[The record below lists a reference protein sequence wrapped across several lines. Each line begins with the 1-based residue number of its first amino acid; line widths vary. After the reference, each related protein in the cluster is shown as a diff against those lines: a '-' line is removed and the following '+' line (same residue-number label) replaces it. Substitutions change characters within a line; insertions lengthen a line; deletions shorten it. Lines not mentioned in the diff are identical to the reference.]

1 MNPQWTPWKIFLS
14 VCAVLVVIL
23 PLFLVGQIVETL
35 GAGEIMVIQSP
46 VSGKLAFHTTPGLKA
61 QWFGTVTKY
70 KRRAQ
75 FWFSS
80 KIDQGKKEDESLKIR
95 FNDGAGANVSGSI
108 AWEMPLDEEHL
119 TLLHTKYGS
128 QEGVEHQLIRTVME
142 KAIYMTGPLMSS
154 TESYAER
161 RNELLTLIEE
171 QAVNGIYATET
182 HTVTVTDELTRQS
195 RTKNVVRL
203 RKDDKGMPMY
213 ADHSPLK
220 EYGVRTSNL
229 SINTVKYD
237 PIVEDQIK
245 KQQEQLGAV
254 QIAIAGAKKAE
265 QDAITAEQTG
275 KANAAT
281 AKWEQEKLNA
291 KEIALAEKDKKVA
304 ELAAEK
310 EKQVARLAKESAEFT
325 KEQQILLGQGES
337 ERRRLVLAA
346 DNALDAKLAAYVKV
360 AEVTAKALGDYKG
373 NWVPTIVLG
382 GTGSTGNDQTAT
394 GAAGAHELIQMLL
407 AKTAKDLALDMNVS
421 AAPKTK

>member
-1 MNPQWTPWKIFLS
+1 MNPQWTPWKILVS
-14 VCAVLVVIL
+14 VCAILAVLV
-23 PLFLVGQIVETL
+23 PLLMIGQIVETL
-35 GAGEIMVIQSP
+35 GAGDLMVIQSP
-46 VSGKLAFHTTPGLKA
+46 ISGKLTFHTTPGLKA

-75 FWFSS
+75 FWFSAKS
-80 KIDQGKKEDESLKIR
+80 DQGRKEDESLRIR
-95 FNDGAGANVSGSI
+95 FNDGAGANISGSI
-108 AWEMPLDEEHL
+108 AWEMPVDDEHL
-119 TLLHTKYGS
+119 ALLHTKYGS
-128 QEGVEHQLIRTVME
+128 QEGVEHQLIRTVIE
-142 KAIYMTGPLMSS
+142 KAVYMTGPLMSS

-182 HTVTVTDELTRQS
+182 HTVMVTDELTKQS

-203 RKDDKGMPMY
+203 RKDDKGMPVY

-237 PIVEDQIK
+237 AIVEEQIK

-281 AKWEQEKLNA
+281 AKWKQEELNA

-373 NWVPTIVLG
+373 NWVPMVVMG
-382 GTGSTGNDQTAT
+382 GAGNGGDSQIAT
-394 GAAGAHELIQMLL
+394 GVGGAQELLQLLL

-421 AAPKTK
+421 VAPKAR